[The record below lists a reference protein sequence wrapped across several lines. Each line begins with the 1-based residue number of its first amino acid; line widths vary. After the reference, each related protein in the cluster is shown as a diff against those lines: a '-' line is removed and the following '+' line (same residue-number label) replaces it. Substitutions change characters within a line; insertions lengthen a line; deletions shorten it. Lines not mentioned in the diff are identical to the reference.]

1 MKRSSLRGGTTK
13 QSIMLVILATKIASP
28 KILSCGHIFFKNVLG
43 STLADLNKPQS
54 LPKDA
59 VNPKW
64 QNDQK
69 NSCRIGQMAIP
80 NLKRSGFV
88 KIPLNFSLSRNEQNK
103 VPLFF

>member
-1 MKRSSLRGGTTK
+1 MAQPLDFKLMGTVPIFHSTLRT
-13 QSIMLVILATKIASP
+13 QI
-28 KILSCGHIFFKNVLG
+28 FKNSLG
-43 STLADLNKPQS
+43 ILLTNFNKKRN